1 LLRPFACLILI
12 VAIYAFAG
20 CAHKR
25 PLRDTVVRSTFIFEG
40 TVRQERETR
49 EPDFLERG
57 ADTYVVRVDRIRQ
70 SDKGF
75 DEWEKQEV
83 TVRLLPGSRERKLQS
98 NRQFLFLTS
107 PLVIA
112 DTLALEGEARQI
124 SKEVIDTAE
133 RRPELLLAER
143 VELADT
149 IIRGRITGVRPVDD
163 ASNESG
169 EHAPK
174 WHEAALSVEAYAKR
188 RPKQPAVAVRFPTS
202 RDFVWHLSPR
212 FAAGEFG
219 IWILQDYDEPRRPRQ
234 QGPDRGTVFTAL
246 HPLDFLKAQQD
257 LPPNLGIRFKDLP
270 KQDRKKYEPQAPV
283 KQQPK

>member
-1 LLRPFACLILI
+1 MLRPFICPLLI
-12 VAIYAFAG
+12 VPLYALAG

-25 PLRDTVVRSTFIFEG
+25 PLRDTVIRSTFIFEG

-57 ADTYVVRVDRIRQ
+57 SDTYVVRVDRIRQ
-70 SDKGF
+70 SDERF
-75 DEWEKQEV
+75 DEFERQDV
-83 TVRLLPGSRERKLQS
+83 TVRLLPGSRVRKLRS
-98 NRQFLFLTS
+98 NEQFLFLTS

-112 DTLALEGEARQI
+112 DTLAVEGEARRI
-124 SKEVIDTAE
+124 TKDVIDTTE

-149 IIRGRITGVRPVDD
+149 IIRGRILTVRPVHD
-163 ASNESG
+163 ASAELG

-174 WHEAALSVEAYAKR
+174 WHEAGLSVEAYAKQ
-188 RPKQPAVAVRFPTS
+188 RPRLSTVAVRFPTS

-219 IWILQDYDEPRRPRQ
+219 IWILQDYELRRPAKDEPARR
-234 QGPDRGTVFTAL
+234 TVFTAL
-246 HPLDFLKAQQD
+246 HPLDFLKDQNE
-257 LPPNLGIRFKDLP
+257 LPPGLGIRFKELRQQP
-270 KQDRKKYEPQAPV
+270 QRKYEPQRPV
-283 KQQPK
+283 QQPPK